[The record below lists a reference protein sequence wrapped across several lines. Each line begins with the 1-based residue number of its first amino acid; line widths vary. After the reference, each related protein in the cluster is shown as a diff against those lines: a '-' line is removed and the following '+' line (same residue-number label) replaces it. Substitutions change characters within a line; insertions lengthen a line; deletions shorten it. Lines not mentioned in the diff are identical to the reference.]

1 MNIGKLSPAIW
12 MAVLM
17 LIFVS
22 CRDTLDHQ
30 DDYPQPPLPNGATA
44 KQVPVS
50 RGGEQGGTVSLVFFD
65 DLPGVAYISAAEF
78 QKMMLPGSKMSV
90 EQKAEGI
97 YLLDNG
103 KATATVD
110 TKNETFSSA
119 DFMAFTNL
127 MDLLSP
133 GMANVYYDGAPYL
146 RFDHMQLDPATTT
159 VSFDFKKYGIDLR
172 GNGQDVYMPFATLS
186 DLYSDL
192 YYHVAAFNGE
202 RIFIITDNNN
212 SSIADVDPDFV
223 LQIFENKTRTP
234 QQAAYSY
241 GELCFVIDNFYGM
254 PGRAPLED
262 GIQTV
267 GLDAALDAIKDGPML
282 KRLLKSTDLGE
293 VMLGMSGLQA
303 WMDDGGHTL
312 IGSPILMEFSDNENI
327 SNGVKQLMSSAK
339 TAYPAATELMVN
351 FIDKERDKG
360 DVSTNIESQR
370 IMALPEGDEF
380 YRKKGKT
387 AICLYDQFAPIDITG
402 WTDYY
407 AGRAGLP
414 AVNMQNKG
422 DIVVVVDALRRAV
435 ADPEVK
441 NLVIDLTC
449 NSGGSLDAVMAIT
462 SLIGNQAMFYSDNTL
477 TRQHQQI
484 FYAMDRNFDGRI
496 DARDAEVNYD
506 LRVALLTSSQ
516 AFSCGNLLPS
526 LMKDMGYLII
536 GERTGGGSCA
546 VQNFCTPDGMQYQIS
561 SYRGRLTNKQLQNID
576 GGVEPNVTIPVG
588 TSETDGPDYS
598 QFYNL
603 DRLTSIIDNW
613 YDSKQP

>member
-30 DDYPQPPLPNGATA
+30 DDYPQPPLPSGATA

-78 QKMMLPGSKMSV
+78 QQMMLPGSKMSV

-103 KATATVD
+103 NATATVD

-146 RFDHMQLDPATTT
+146 RFDHMQLAPATTT

-370 IMALPEGDEF
+370 MMALPEGDDF

-484 FYAMDRNFDGRI
+484 FYEMDRNFDGQI